1 MNWMIRHRDDRG
13 AWWHINFGW
22 TTYEKATVFNAR
34 EKEAYHGD
42 APRSGIWKIR
52 RA

>member
-1 MNWMIRHRDDRG
+1 MNWMIRHRDDAS
-13 AWWHINFGW
+13 AWWHINYGW
-22 TTYEKATVFNAR
+22 TTYEKATVFNSR
-34 EKEAYHGD
+34 EKETYAD